1 METEVKTETPVAE
14 TKVEETKPETIGPVF
29 LQVEKVAE
37 VANLSG
43 LPETPK
49 PQESDGFLIT
59 IQKRQ
64 TKDGIEIW
72 RVHRQN
78 NPFYHWIMDYS
89 QASARATSLFVEGDT
104 FTDDGR

>member
-14 TKVEETKPETIGPVF
+14 TKPETVGPVF

-43 LPETPK
+43 LPESPK
-49 PQESDGFLIT
+49 PQVADGFLIT

-64 TKDGIEIW
+64 AKDGVEIW

-78 NPFYHWIMDYS
+78 NLFYHWIKDYS
-89 QASARATSLFVEGDT
+89 QASAVAASLFVNGDT
-104 FTDDGR
+104 FKDEEK